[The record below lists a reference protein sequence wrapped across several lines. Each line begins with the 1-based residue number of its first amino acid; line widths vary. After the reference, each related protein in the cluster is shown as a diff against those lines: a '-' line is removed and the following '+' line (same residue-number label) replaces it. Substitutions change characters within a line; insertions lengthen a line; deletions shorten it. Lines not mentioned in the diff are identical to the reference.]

1 VLSFHHV
8 RYGRY
13 GLDPLLAQ
21 KIMDPSFTRAYWEQA
36 KDTLALAQALQPGAD
51 VIIGETSA
59 AWHSGQCGVTDRF
72 VGSFWYANVL
82 GRMAR
87 GGAMAI
93 ARHSFNGGC
102 YAMVNRTDM
111 QPNPDFWIGLLFS
124 LLMGDGVLDIR
135 TMPAMPLALSGPRHA
150 DLLVYAHTSRRFGAG
165 PAKGATLLLV
175 NLSPTVAFSVNLSD
189 APGLM
194 APRYEYHVSADALD
208 SDVVRLNRRE
218 LRYGGG
224 AELPTLLPGVLYNDT
239 AEAIVVQPQTIVF
252 VELPKASVY

>member
-1 VLSFHHV
+1 L
-8 RYGRY
+8 GRY

-36 KDTLALAQALQPGAD
+36 KDTLALAQDLQPGAD
-51 VIIGETSA
+51 VIVGETSA
-59 AWHSGQCGVTDRF
+59 AWHSGQCGTTDRF

-87 GGAMAI
+87 GGAVAL

-111 QPNPDFWIGLLFS
+111 KPNPDFWIGLLFS
-124 LLMGDGVLDIR
+124 LLMGEGVLDIR
-135 TMPAMPLALSGPRHA
+135 ALPALPQASG
-150 DLLVYAHTSRRFGAG
+150 LLVYAHTARRFSAG
-165 PAKGATLLLV
+165 LAKGATLLLV
-175 NLSPTVAFSVNLSD
+175 NLSPTVTFSIALSD

-208 SDVVRLNRRE
+208 SDVVRLNGRE
-218 LRYGGG
+218 LLYSGGS
-224 AELPTLLPGVLYNDT
+224 ELPLLLPGVLRNDT
-239 AEAIVVQPQTIVF
+239 EEAIAVQPHTIVF
-252 VELPKASVY
+252 VELPEASVY